1 MDNSTEPDPSTWRA
15 ELELRL
21 LELVDRY
28 VVVGVRQ
35 QDILDA
41 IATKVKRLREELG
54 HDPDAADDVPA
65 RDVVDEPSNDW
76 PAAQTDAAD
85 RRE

>member
-1 MDNSTEPDPSTWRA
+1 MDNSAEPDPSTWRA
-15 ELELRL
+15 DLELRL

-28 VVVGVRQ
+28 VVFGVRQ
-35 QDILDA
+35 QDIFDA
-41 IATKVKRLREELG
+41 IATKVKRLREELE

-76 PAAQTDAAD
+76 PAAETDRAD
-85 RRE
+85 R